1 LFAFAKRFFEDV
13 RVLLDLAYSDHVFLG
28 FDFLSFYG
36 KYFFFFILWSVW
48 TLKGEK
54 LQEHG
59 GVVIG
64 CSLFGV
70 AAVSVVLSLR
80 TSGLLWVWAC

>member
-1 LFAFAKRFFEDV
+1 LFAFAERFFEDV

-36 KYFFFFILWSVW
+36 KFYIYIYTLWSVW

-64 CSLFGV
+64 CALF
-70 AAVSVVLSLR
+70 
-80 TSGLLWVWAC
+80 

>member
-1 LFAFAKRFFEDV
+1 LFAFAERFFEDV

-36 KYFFFFILWSVW
+36 KFYIYIYIYIYTHTHTLWSVW

-64 CSLFGV
+64 CALF
-70 AAVSVVLSLR
+70 
-80 TSGLLWVWAC
+80 